1 MNAPRHDAGYTLV
14 ELLVGL
20 AIAAIILLPLADL
33 LRSSADSAQLV
44 RTRLDLHADAGFA
57 LDRIADKAAR
67 KVMSEAAIA
76 DERSATVDKETANWL
91 TLLGLALCPSRELLE
106 GANCAASPRTGILA
120 AQVAR
125 IEVTSPVTDGAI
137 STLRIALTLTPAGND
152 AGLAPA
158 VVRVRTVRIGAY
170 P

>member
-1 MNAPRHDAGYTLV
+1 MNTPCYRAGYTLI

-20 AIAAIILLPLADL
+20 AIAAVILLPLADL
-33 LRSSADSAQLV
+33 LRSSADSAHLV

-67 KVMSEAAIA
+67 TVVTVAAAAEA
-76 DERSATVDKETANWL
+76 RSARVDDETANWL
-91 TLLGLALCPSRELLE
+91 TLLGFALCGNSRELLE
-106 GANCAASPRTGILA
+106 GASCSASSRSGVIA

-125 IEVTSPVTDGAI
+125 IEVTSPVNDGAT
-137 STLRIALTLTPAGND
+137 STLRIALTLAGAD

-158 VVRVRTVRIGAY
+158 AARVRTVRIGAY